1 MGSALSN
8 LFSSNGLLVSN
19 HRGISDLT
27 RDHVRQ
33 LFEVL
38 RANPRIN
45 IQRLEG
51 FLQGIPKCDNILL
64 AHNGEGYNLLQKCIG
79 INNVD
84 LVRWI
89 CSRNPDLNRS
99 ACSFPLH
106 IACLKG
112 HEQIVELLLKHGA
125 RVDVE
130 ARMCWPGPHSQNCE
144 ERGKY
149 SSSYGDHIPA
159 ERTSDK
165 LQNAISYAID
175 GDQVGILELLIQTG
189 DEHWFPWQAKRPLL
203 HIACDRGALNCCRYL
218 VEERPEEVNLCFD
231 EYYPI
236 HQAALHDVRFVELLI
251 SCGAQTTVRTATQQM
266 TALHILYLIGRKSAQ
281 DTLATTRLLLDN
293 GMRECINEA
302 DSLGNTPLHG
312 LIVRYALEEA
322 RFGYDHDNQPWNKW
336 DVLHL
341 VRYLL
346 QNGARPSINQPGN
359 SALACVLRH
368 VRDWE
373 FRYELINML
382 LQEGGNPNFVGRDG
396 SVPLMVCLVPL
407 INKDPLHHFNHNMK
421 VCYLN
426 CVRILC
432 KHGASPNCS
441 SRSNLT
447 PLHVLMFTASE
458 SIALSRQDEKAQNF
472 EFIRSLLIIL
482 LQHGLD
488 PNVRFSQKTPHIL
501 PAVMGMVTQARSPGD
516 LIHVHSL
523 TLALLQHGADPN
535 IIVPPPDHIT
545 ICNSQSCVLKRASN
559 HVLYYYIVTICRK
572 EDITMDPAQNFVTVI
587 MLFYLC
593 MEHRPLFS
601 CLKVIFT
608 ALHSG
613 IISVKGTALLNVIR
627 ELYATPRTL
636 KQICRVTIYKA
647 LNRCPGEHANKLPL
661 PPALKD
667 YLLSF
672 EP

>member
-19 HRGISDLT
+19 HRGISDLS

-64 AHNGEGYNLLQKCIG
+64 AHNGEGYNLLQKCVG
-79 INNVD
+79 INNVE

-89 CSRNPDLNRS
+89 CSRNPDLNRGP
-99 ACSFPLH
+99 CSFPLH

-130 ARMCWPGPHSQNCE
+130 ARMCWPGPHNQNCE

-149 SSSYGDHIPA
+149 TSAHHELIPA

-165 LQNAISYAID
+165 LQNAICYAID
-175 GDQVGILELLIQTG
+175 GDQVAILELLTQNG

-203 HIACDRGALNCCRYL
+203 HIACDRGAWNCCKNL

-236 HQAALHDVRFVELLI
+236 HQAVLHDIRFLELLI
-251 SCGAQTTVRTATQQM
+251 SYGAQTTVRTATQQM
-266 TALHILYLIGRKSAQ
+266 TVLHILYLIGRKSAQ
-281 DTLATTRLLLDN
+281 DTLATTRLLLDS

-322 RFGYDHDNQPWNKW
+322 RYGYDHDNQPWNKW

-341 VRYLL
+341 VRFLL

-373 FRYELINML
+373 FRYELLTML

-407 INKDPLHHFNHNMK
+407 INKDPLHHFTHSMK

-432 KHGASPNCS
+432 KHGANPNCS

-472 EFIRSLLIIL
+472 EFIRNLLVLL
-482 LQHGLD
+482 LQYGLD
-488 PNVRFSQKTPHIL
+488 PNVRLTQKTPHIL
-501 PAVMGMVTQARSPGD
+501 PALIDMVSQARFPAD
-516 LIHVHSL
+516 LAHVHSF
-523 TLALLQHGADPN
+523 TLALIQYGADPN
-535 IIVPPPDHIT
+535 IRVPPPDQISVCH
-545 ICNSQSCVLKRASN
+545 SQPSGLKRPSN

-572 EDITMDPAQNFVTVI
+572 EDIVMDPAQNFVSLI
-587 MLFYLC
+587 MIFYFC
-593 MEHRPLFS
+593 MDHHPLFS

-627 ELYATPRTL
+627 ELNSTPRTL
-636 KQICRVTIYKA
+636 KQISRVCIYKA
-647 LNRCPGEHANKLPL
+647 LRQCPGVHANKLPL
-661 PPALKD
+661 PPVLKD
-667 YLLSF
+667 YLLNF